1 MTSPARTGPG
11 RARRAGRRHGEP
23 LDGRYVDRLAGE
35 HAGGALRVNGDLAV
49 HHHER
54 NADWE
59 LARIVIG
66 GSVDD
71 SLGIEHDPGR
81 RSNPREAPPT
91 TQAKASRGA
100 FGHPVDHRLKRE
112 PADLASETRQE
123 PAEGAVRTGVREAAR
138 RGDVAAN
145 HVVGPGE
152 QRHAVWVTCCQSAT
166 LRGGAATC
174 PSTSFSES
182 RSSQRTSRAAP
193 SGHQVDQAHSFQR
206 LVRPRVR
213 ANELG

>member
-71 SLGIEHDPGR
+71 SLGIEHDQVGGVTRARRRRPRKPKRRAGR
-81 RSNPREAPPT
+81 SVIRWTIASSESPPT
-91 TQAKASRGA
+91 SRLRRARNRRKAPYERGC
-100 FGHPVDHRLKRE
+100 GKR
-112 PADLASETRQE
+112 P
-123 PAEGAVRTGVREAAR
+123 GGVMSL
-138 RGDVAAN
+138 
-145 HVVGPGE
+145 
-152 QRHAVWVTCCQSAT
+152 QTM
-166 LRGGAATC
+166 
-174 PSTSFSES
+174 
-182 RSSQRTSRAAP
+182 
-193 SGHQVDQAHSFQR
+193 
-206 LVRPRVR
+206 
-213 ANELG
+213 